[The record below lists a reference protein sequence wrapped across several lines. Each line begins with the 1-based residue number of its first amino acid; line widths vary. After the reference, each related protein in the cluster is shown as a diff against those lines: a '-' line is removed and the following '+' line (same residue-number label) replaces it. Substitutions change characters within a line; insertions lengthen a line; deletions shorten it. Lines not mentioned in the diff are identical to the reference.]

1 MMFPRFP
8 LLVALAVL
16 AGCGSSTQV
25 LMPSASPALRV
36 RPGVNSIEVRDV
48 SLPRY
53 AAGDEIVVLT
63 KEGVLDPFR
72 GMVWADTP
80 ERVVTL
86 SLAENLGA
94 VTGVRVSTEPWP
106 FLEPPQVSITVR
118 VARLLAT
125 EAGMLQFAGQY
136 AIAPVGAALSDRSGQ
151 FDIAVPITGNSPQA
165 IAQAQ
170 AQAVS
175 NLAETLARRL
185 AR

>member
-1 MMFPRFP
+1 MMNLRFP

-25 LMPSASPALRV
+25 LMPDATPALRV
-36 RPGVNSIEVRDV
+36 SPVVSTIEVRDV

-53 AAGDEIVVLT
+53 AAGDQIVVLT
-63 KEGVLDPFR
+63 PEGVLSPFR

-80 ERVVTL
+80 ERVVSL
-86 SLAENLGA
+86 SLAENLGTI
-94 VTGVRVSTEPWP
+94 TGARVSTEPWP

-118 VARLLAT
+118 AARFVAT
-125 EAGMLQFAGQY
+125 EAGTLRFSGQY
-136 AIAPVGAALSDRSGQ
+136 AIAPVASALSDRSGQ
-151 FDIAVPITGNSPQA
+151 FDIAVPILANSPQA
-165 IAQAQ
+165 VAQAQ
-170 AQAVS
+170 AQAVA